1 MWLSEQKQRPARTG
15 EGQTGVVT
23 MAGDCLAVR
32 LDHEVRRP
40 ELYGPAGYRWEPK
53 AGDRVLVIKG
63 EQERPCIVGVKQGS
77 APACV
82 SVEADTVQLRGEVTV
97 NGVPLEEYIARIA
110 VHVMGGSV

>member
-1 MWLSEQKQRPARTG
+1 MWLSEQRQRPIRTG

-23 MAGDCLAVR
+23 MAGDSLAVR
-32 LDHEVRRP
+32 LDHEVRSP
-40 ELYGPAGYRWEPK
+40 ELYGPAGYHWEPK

-77 APACV
+77 VPPCV
-82 SVEADTVQLRGEVTV
+82 TLEAQTIRVQGNVLV

-110 VHVMGGSV
+110 VQAMGGTV